1 MYRTRTNT
9 KVCCCCCLCV
19 SERELAIVNQ
29 CGRYE
34 SIRKPGL
41 SYMNCCC
48 GSTLGGI
55 VSLRVRQLNVSAETK
70 TIDNVFV
77 TLRISIQYQISQD
90 NAYEAFYRMVDPERQ
105 IGSYVCDVIRSTVPK
120 LKIDQVFETK
130 QDIAHA
136 VREELSK
143 TMDGL
148 GYIVKEALVTDI
160 ELDRRVKD
168 AMNEINA
175 SQRMR
180 MATLERAEAEKL
192 LAVKT
197 AQAEAESKH
206 LTGVGIAR
214 QRKAIADGLRESV
227 SSFTGSVAGST
238 SSEIMDMLLVTQYF
252 DTLKELGEHSASSTI
267 FIPHNPG
274 SVANVAR
281 QIRIGTGTQLSHELK
296 VAAASSTGGKTASE
310 LLLEAPDDKGSSSAE
325 KKTE

>member
-1 MYRTRTNT
+1 
-9 KVCCCCCLCV
+9 
-19 SERELAIVNQ
+19 VNQ
-29 CGRYE
+29 CGRFE
-34 SIRKPGL
+34 GIHEPGFSCL
-41 SYMNCCC
+41 NCLC
-48 GSTLGGI
+48 GSSVGGI

-77 TLRISIQYQISQD
+77 TLCIAIQYQISEE
-90 NAYEAFYRMVDPERQ
+90 NAYEAFYRMADPERQ
-105 IGSYVCDVIRSTVPK
+105 ISSYVCDVIRSTVPK
-120 LKIDQVFETK
+120 LKVDQVFETK

-148 GYIVKEALVTDI
+148 GYTVKEALVTDI
-160 ELDRRVKD
+160 QLDARVKS

-180 MATLERAEAEKL
+180 MATLERAEAEKI

-206 LTGVGIAR
+206 LTGLGIAR

-274 SVANVAR
+274 SVANVAQ
-281 QIRIGTGTQLSHELK
+281 QIRIGTGTQMAAQLK
-296 VAAASSTGGKTASE
+296 QAAGSSTTKKASDV
-310 LLLEAPDDKGSSSAE
+310 LLEVPAEDAQPPEDKKSE
-325 KKTE
+325 